1 MAWSASK
8 GKGGGTGFNFP
19 NTHGRVVELDL
30 VARSVVSEMQI
41 WNPDYAF
48 AYPAL
53 AVSSKDEVGVILGW
67 GGASNHAN
75 CAMGI
80 IGDFVV
86 WFQNGSTRTVKRYG
100 DYLTTR
106 PAERNRRL
114 FGGYGYYVTS
124 VSGDANSCTYHPI
137 YVRYGR
143 ASA

>member
-1 MAWSASK
+1 M
-8 GKGGGTGFNFP
+8 
-19 NTHGRVVELDL
+19 VELDL

-106 PAERNRRL
+106 PAERNRAPVRRVRL
-114 FGGYGYYVTS
+114 LRHERLRRPQLLHLS
-124 VSGDANSCTYHPI
+124 PDLRPLRPRLRVSSDQ
-137 YVRYGR
+137 GR
-143 ASA
+143 DE